1 MGGRRGVRRSDGEE
15 VTFELEAQ
23 DKHPFP
29 KPRERGGRILTKE
42 SAWMYKARG
51 DGNKRQGQ
59 GQVTVGLVS
68 VRWTN
73 TSEAI
78 TGTLLG

>member
-1 MGGRRGVRRSDGEE
+1 MSGDDGEE

-29 KPRERGGRILTKE
+29 KRRERGGRILTKE

-51 DGNKRQGQ
+51 DGNERQGQ

-73 TSEAI
+73 TTEEI
-78 TGTLLG
+78 TGTVLS